1 MKQITLKHI
10 AKPDKNGIVTTI
22 NYQKYKYKDF
32 TGIMDE
38 LINLINNDPKYNKN
52 DVPLYLG
59 TSKLQIGGCIS
70 IDKNTYDM
78 TFELFDDFNLD
89 KDKEYAYGI
98 VSIVDS
104 DTYEVYRIKGF
115 QLIELGN

>member
-38 LINLINNDPKYNKN
+38 LKKR
-52 DVPLYLG
+52 
-59 TSKLQIGGCIS
+59 S
-70 IDKNTYDM
+70 
-78 TFELFDDFNLD
+78 
-89 KDKEYAYGI
+89 
-98 VSIVDS
+98 
-104 DTYEVYRIKGF
+104 
-115 QLIELGN
+115 

>member
-89 KDKEYAYGI
+89 K
-98 VSIVDS
+98 
-104 DTYEVYRIKGF
+104 R
-115 QLIELGN
+115 